1 MRSGS
6 WWRVLKWADPAWH
19 LSVKFPLAVCCN
31 NIFRSRLPTAASVWW
46 VLYLLCHNSNS
57 VRPPISMSRCQAG
70 PTEEIRLFWTKD
82 GNFSAQTRLQ
92 QAHSNAAKKYLR
104 PYYIYILNKKNW
116 ILLFLDSW
124 APLCYPLNKKINWV
138 SKSQFSKMLT
148 LSYPVEFTIL
158 FYVSVYLL
166 TTFESF
172 SLQQCLSLEVCPTW

>member
-19 LSVKFPLAVCCN
+19 LSVKFPL
-31 NIFRSRLPTAASVWW
+31 
-46 VLYLLCHNSNS
+46 LLCAAIIYLGR
-57 VRPPISMSRCQAG
+57 VCLQRPVYDEYCICCATTPTLCGPQYRCQAG
-70 PTEEIRLFWTKD
+70 PTEEIRLFWTND